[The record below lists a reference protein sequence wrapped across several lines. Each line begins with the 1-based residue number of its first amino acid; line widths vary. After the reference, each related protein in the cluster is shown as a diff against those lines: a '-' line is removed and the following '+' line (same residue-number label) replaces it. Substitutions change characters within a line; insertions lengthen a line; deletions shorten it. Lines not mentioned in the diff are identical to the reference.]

1 MGRLRRP
8 CLTRGSGCG
17 GRRKRPIPAAAS
29 SPAPTVTNFSQKLV
43 MRRIY
48 MADIMPYLETIREHF
63 AQSDIRASLKDRAKT
78 LQFVF
83 TDLQR
88 NYTLHVDAE
97 GNMSIAEQTVPK
109 PDVTVTTTSDILADL
124 IDGKMNP
131 INAFFTRKLKIGG
144 NMEDI
149 LLLQKL
155 L

>member
-1 MGRLRRP
+1 M
-8 CLTRGSGCG
+8 
-17 GRRKRPIPAAAS
+17 
-29 SPAPTVTNFSQKLV
+29 V
-43 MRRIY
+43 
-48 MADIMPYLETIREHF
+48 DIMPYLETIREHF
-63 AQSDIRASLKDRAKT
+63 AQSDIRASLQGKEKT

-88 NYTLHVDAE
+88 NFTLHVEKE
-97 GNMSIAEQTVPK
+97 GNMAIEEQSDPK

-131 INAFFTRKLKIGG
+131 LHAFFTRKLKIGG